1 VTEEVDSEN
10 RGSVYDAGVVQL
22 LERGK
27 IEGRVSRNFTS
38 NSFGGL
44 DRRDQLKVNYSENIS
59 ALWRYA
65 IKARIEDISSK
76 NTGSDLS
83 RNLFFFESIAYYSI
97 TRNWDVNASYRYVQ
111 RKYKSDTSD
120 DRAPHSNRIYVG
132 LTYNFP
138 SLSTF

>member
-1 VTEEVDSEN
+1 MET
-10 RGSVYDAGVVQL
+10 
-22 LERGK
+22 GK

-38 NSFGGL
+38 NSFGGIN
-44 DRRDQLKVNYSENIS
+44 RTDQLKLKYSENIS

-65 IKARIEDISSK
+65 INARIEDISSK
-76 NTGSDLS
+76 NTGGDLS
-83 RNLFFFESIAYYSI
+83 RNVFFFESIAYYSI